1 MAYNVGGYAVEKL
14 KSKHD
19 GTVELEVTNIF
30 TINRA
35 RAIRARSLFLVQ
47 YIIERS
53 VIMEKHRIFIVEDDV
68 KIASL
73 LAETLRKY
81 QYEVETIQ
89 EFEHLIEEF
98 TAFNPHMVLLDI
110 NLPAYDGYYW
120 CRQLRQHTTC
130 PIIFISARSGEMDQI
145 FALENGGDDF
155 ITKPFNYEIVLAK
168 IRSHLRRTY
177 GEYAAR
183 QEERTIKQGQL
194 VLHLERME
202 LHKNDLEI
210 PLQKK
215 ECIILELLMGH
226 APKVVTREQ
235 LLEELWDD
243 QAFVDENTL
252 NVNMTR
258 VRKKLADYHIASTI
272 ETVRGAGYRFILSAG
287 EL

>member
-1 MAYNVGGYAVEKL
+1 
-14 KSKHD
+14 
-19 GTVELEVTNIF
+19 
-30 TINRA
+30 
-35 RAIRARSLFLVQ
+35 
-47 YIIERS
+47 
-53 VIMEKHRIFIVEDDV
+53 MEKHRIFVVEDDV

-81 QYEVETIQ
+81 QYDVAIVKD
-89 EFEHLIEEF
+89 FEQVIEEC
-98 TAFNPHMVLLDI
+98 TLFNPHLVLLDI
-110 NLPAYDGYYW
+110 NLPTYDGYYW
-120 CRQLRQHTTC
+120 CRKLRQYTKC
-130 PIIFISARSGEMDQI
+130 PILFISARSGEMDQI

-177 GEYAAR
+177 GEYSIR

-194 VLHLERME
+194 TLYLERME
-202 LHKNDLEI
+202 LQIKDLTV

-215 ECIILELLMGH
+215 ECVILGLLMGQ
-226 APKVVTREQ
+226 APRVVSRDQ

-258 VRKKLADYHIASTI
+258 VRKKLSDYDILSSI
-272 ETVRGAGYRFILSAG
+272 ETVRGAGYRFVLNA
-287 EL
+287 EEM

>member
-1 MAYNVGGYAVEKL
+1 
-14 KSKHD
+14 
-19 GTVELEVTNIF
+19 
-30 TINRA
+30 
-35 RAIRARSLFLVQ
+35 
-47 YIIERS
+47 
-53 VIMEKHRIFIVEDDV
+53 MEKHRIFIVEDDP

-73 LAETLRKY
+73 LAQTLRKY

-89 EFEHLIEEF
+89 NFDCLIEESL
-98 TAFNPHMVLLDI
+98 AFSPHMVLLDI
-110 NLPAYDGYYW
+110 NLPSYDGYYW

-130 PIIFISARSGEMDQI
+130 PILFISARSGEMDQI

-177 GEYAAR
+177 GEYSVR
-183 QEERTIKQGQL
+183 QEERTLKTGML
-194 VLHLERME
+194 TLYLERME
-202 LHKNDLEI
+202 LHLKDVVI

-215 ECIILELLMGH
+215 ECVILGLLINQT
-226 APKVVTREQ
+226 PKVVTREQ

-258 VRKKLADYHIASTI
+258 VRKKLADYNVYSTI
-272 ETVRGAGYRFILSAG
+272 ETVRGAGYRFVLSPEEA
-287 EL
+287 

>member
-1 MAYNVGGYAVEKL
+1 M
-14 KSKHD
+14 D
-19 GTVELEVTNIF
+19 
-30 TINRA
+30 
-35 RAIRARSLFLVQ
+35 
-47 YIIERS
+47 
-53 VIMEKHRIFIVEDDV
+53 KHRIFIVEDDH

-73 LAETLRKY
+73 LADTLRKY
-81 QYEVETIQ
+81 QYQVEVVKDFEQLLQ
-89 EFEHLIEEF
+89 E
-98 TAFNPHMVLLDI
+98 AVSFNPHLILLDI

-120 CRQLRQHTTC
+120 CRQLRQQTTC

-177 GEYAAR
+177 GEYAPK
-183 QEERTIKQGQL
+183 QEERTVQAGQL
-194 VLHLERME
+194 QLLLERME
-202 LHKNDLEI
+202 LHKGDLVV

-215 ECIILELLMGH
+215 ECIILSLLMSNVQ
-226 APKVVTREQ
+226 KVVSREQ

-243 QAFVDENTL
+243 QSFVDENTL

-258 VRKKLADYHIASTI
+258 VRKKLLDYDVQSSI
-272 ETVRGAGYRFILSAG
+272 ETVRGAGYRFMLHED

>member
-1 MAYNVGGYAVEKL
+1 
-14 KSKHD
+14 
-19 GTVELEVTNIF
+19 
-30 TINRA
+30 
-35 RAIRARSLFLVQ
+35 
-47 YIIERS
+47 
-53 VIMEKHRIFIVEDDV
+53 MEKHRIYIVEDDV

-81 QYEVETIQ
+81 QYEVAIVKS
-89 EFEHLIEEF
+89 FEHIIDECKN
-98 TAFNPHMVLLDI
+98 FNPHIVLLDI
-110 NLPAYDGYYW
+110 NLPTYDGYYW

-130 PIIFISARSGEMDQI
+130 PILFISARSGEMDQI

-177 GEYAAR
+177 GEYAPK

-194 VLHLERME
+194 TLYLERME
-202 LHKNDLEI
+202 LHIKETVI

-215 ECIILELLMGH
+215 ECIILDLLMGN
-226 APKVVTREQ
+226 APKVVSRDQ
-235 LLEELWDD
+235 LLEHLWDD

-258 VRKKLADYHIASTI
+258 VRKKLADYGVTSSI
-272 ETVRGAGYRFILSAG
+272 ETMRGAGYRFILSA
-287 EL
+287 EEM